1 MNLIYLHPSE
11 LKAYEYNNKDHP
23 AEQIDILADMI
34 TRFGFNSPIILDQN
48 HEIIAGHGRLLA
60 SQKL

>member
-1 MNLIYLHPSE
+1 MNLIYLHPSK
-11 LKAYEYNNKDHP
+11 LKTYEYNNKDHP

-48 HEIIAGHGRLLA
+48 HEIIAGH
-60 SQKL
+60 

>member
-23 AEQIDILADMI
+23 AEQIQILADMI
-34 TRFGFNSPIILDQN
+34 TRFGFNSPIIIDKN
-48 HEIIAGHGRLLA
+48 HEIIAGH
-60 SQKL
+60 